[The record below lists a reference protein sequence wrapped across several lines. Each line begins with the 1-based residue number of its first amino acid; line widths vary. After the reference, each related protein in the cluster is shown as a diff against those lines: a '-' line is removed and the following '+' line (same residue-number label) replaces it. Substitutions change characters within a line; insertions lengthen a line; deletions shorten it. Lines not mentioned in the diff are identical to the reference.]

1 MLVTIW
7 GQLVEVTSHLQRPKN
22 SMFILFDKTEFK
34 HSNYRFHKK
43 KYISEIFKSTRVIW
57 RNVFLNKS

>member
-7 GQLVEVTSHLQRPKN
+7 GQLVEVTSHLQRPKFYLTKLN
-22 SMFILFDKTEFK
+22 SNIQTIV
-34 HSNYRFHKK
+34 SIKK
-43 KYISEIFKSTRVIW
+43 NISEIFKSTRVIW

>member
-22 SMFILFDKTEFK
+22 SIFILFDKTEFK

-43 KYISEIFKSTRVIW
+43 KTFLKSLKAHELSGETY
-57 RNVFLNKS
+57 F